1 MKDLAVLNVAATSET
16 VVMDTARQMRVT
28 SQRKAVRISAAAHS
42 WDGESVPL
50 NKIVTPRSQH
60 KKRSR
65 RTLFIKTKTQSA
77 NLRGNPLYDATKRH
91 LNNS

>member
-60 KKRSR
+60 KKGPEERCLLR
-65 RTLFIKTKTQSA
+65 QKH
-77 NLRGNPLYDATKRH
+77 NLRIFGVIPFMMLQNDT
-91 LNNS
+91 